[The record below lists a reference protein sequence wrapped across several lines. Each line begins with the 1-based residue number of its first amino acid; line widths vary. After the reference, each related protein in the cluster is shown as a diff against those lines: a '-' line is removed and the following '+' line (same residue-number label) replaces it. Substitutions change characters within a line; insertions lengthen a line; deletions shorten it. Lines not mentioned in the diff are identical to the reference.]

1 MDAASEEECA
11 VFLGE
16 FLRPGGNLRLEV
28 EGVLHTAGQL
38 AQFFDIG
45 VRLFFG
51 YQAALFAQ
59 GNRQAEEDDQ
69 LRGERFGRGDTDF
82 CAGAGVQYQFAF
94 ARQGRFH
101 DVADGKTVFVP

>member
-1 MDAASEEECA
+1 MDIGDFFQLQRAFEGNREMDAASEEECA

-16 FLRPGGNLRLEV
+16 FLRPSSNLRLEV

-51 YQAALFAQ
+51 Y
-59 GNRQAEEDDQ
+59 
-69 LRGERFGRGDTDF
+69 
-82 CAGAGVQYQFAF
+82 
-94 ARQGRFH
+94 
-101 DVADGKTVFVP
+101 